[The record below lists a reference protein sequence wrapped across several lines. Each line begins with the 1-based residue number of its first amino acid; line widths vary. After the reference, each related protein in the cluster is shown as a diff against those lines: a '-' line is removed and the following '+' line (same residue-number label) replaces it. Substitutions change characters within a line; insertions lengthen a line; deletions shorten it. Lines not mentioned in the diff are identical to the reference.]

1 MMNAYV
7 TGILSLAAVAG
18 SGWGAHE
25 YLHDTFA
32 PREVVLVAGAKADY
46 LIQVQEESLVR
57 QIADLE
63 RRPRLTSTEREHLNN
78 LRKQLEEIRRV
89 RRGK

>member
-1 MMNAYV
+1 MNTYTAV
-7 TGILSLAAVAG
+7 IASMLGIAG
-18 SGWGAHE
+18 GGWGAHE
-25 YLHDTFA
+25 YLYSNFA
-32 PREVVLVAGAKADY
+32 PREAVLVAGGKADY

-57 QIADLE
+57 QIAELE
-63 RRPRLTSTEREHLNN
+63 RRPKITATERDHLNG